1 MANWIFE
8 ILPCSWHTEEWLGFA
23 FWVYFEINLI
33 FYWECRLLDWGLGY
47 IVQSFF
53 LTVIC

>member
-53 LTVIC
+53 F